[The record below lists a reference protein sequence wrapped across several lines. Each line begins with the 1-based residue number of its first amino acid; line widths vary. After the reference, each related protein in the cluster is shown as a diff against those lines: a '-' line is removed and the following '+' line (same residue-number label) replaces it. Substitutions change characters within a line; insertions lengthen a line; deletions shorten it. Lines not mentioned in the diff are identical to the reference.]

1 MRNKYYYG
9 KKISDYGL
17 ERGFVDLNTF
27 SEVMGGVMHCS
38 ILQKITDLELE
49 WEIVNGSLYEYFDT
63 DGNVYSYDEAQDKI
77 NCIQSKIDELQ
88 EEIENIDDEDNEDIE
103 SLEQAIKNLEEEI
116 NTLEEPEEKTLYRYY
131 IISAEAAETLM
142 QDSEEELLMYC
153 KEMDIY
159 VWCMTKHGENWNNIL
174 TDIPVKFEC

>member
-9 KKISDYGL
+9 KEISDYGL
-17 ERGFVDLNTF
+17 EKGFVDLNTF

-38 ILQKITDLELE
+38 ILQKITDLGLE
-49 WEIVNGSLYEYFDT
+49 WEIVNGSIYEYSDT

-77 NCIQSKIDELQ
+77 NCIQCKIDELQ

-103 SLEQAIKNLEEEI
+103 SLEQDIKNLEEEI

-159 VWCMTKHGENWNNIL
+159 VWCMTKYGKNWDNIL
-174 TDIPVKFEC
+174 TDIPVKFEI

>member
-9 KKISDYGL
+9 KEISDYGL
-17 ERGFVDLNTF
+17 EKGFVDLNTF

-38 ILQKITDLELE
+38 ILQKITDLGLE
-49 WEIVNGSLYEYFDT
+49 WEIVNGSIYEYFDT
-63 DGNVYSYDEAQDKI
+63 DGNVYSYDEAEDKI

-88 EEIENIDDEDNEDIE
+88 EEIENIDDENNEDIE
-103 SLEQAIKNLEEEI
+103 SLEQDIKNLEEEI

-159 VWCMTKHGENWNNIL
+159 VWCMTKYGENWNNIL